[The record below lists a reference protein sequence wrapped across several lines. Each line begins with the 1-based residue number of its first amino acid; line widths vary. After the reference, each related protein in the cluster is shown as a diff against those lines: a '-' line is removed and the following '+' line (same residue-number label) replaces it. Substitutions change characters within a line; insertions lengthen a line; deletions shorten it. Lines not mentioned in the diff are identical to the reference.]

1 LQKWRRFEINAVD
14 LEAGASMAAGDDDDE
29 GEAGEGAPTVFELR
43 DHPVMLASSVAVIFG
58 VETREIV
65 QNIKNNN
72 KGVTPMFPERY
83 AFEATGEE
91 LDALRSAGLISK
103 SGRGGSRALPWL
115 VTRKGAIRLA
125 MIMKSQ
131 KTIEAADILVDV
143 FDEVLVQLKSGQRR
157 ITVANPALLRATRP
171 DATFETLRKRF
182 LGALEEMLNTEIDEG
197 RGTTVKDELHETAA
211 EAIGY
216 VREWLRG
223 KKVSNEKVE
232 AETLLI
238 VEQARDL
245 YERRQADLADRRL
258 DRERKALENFRLK
271 ISILKEAFEAL
282 SSLAPNAV
290 IEMVEGFAQSAAALP
305 STNSIPNRGKPQ
317 GE

>member
-1 LQKWRRFEINAVD
+1 
-14 LEAGASMAAGDDDDE
+14 MAAGDDDDE

-43 DHPVMLASSVAVIFG
+43 GHPVMLASSVAVIFG

-157 ITVANPALLRATRP
+157 ITVANPALQRATRP

-282 SSLAPNAV
+282 SRLAPNAV
-290 IEMVEGFAQSAAALP
+290 IEMAEGFAQSAAALP
-305 STNSIPNRGKPQ
+305 ATNSIPNRGKPQ

>member
-14 LEAGASMAAGDDDDE
+14 LEAGASMAVGDDDDE

-282 SSLAPNAV
+282 SRLAPNAV

-305 STNSIPNRGKPQ
+305 ATNSIPNRGKPQ

>member
-1 LQKWRRFEINAVD
+1 
-14 LEAGASMAAGDDDDE
+14 
-29 GEAGEGAPTVFELR
+29 
-43 DHPVMLASSVAVIFG
+43 
-58 VETREIV
+58 
-65 QNIKNNN
+65 
-72 KGVTPMFPERY
+72 
-83 AFEATGEE
+83 
-91 LDALRSAGLISK
+91 
-103 SGRGGSRALPWL
+103 
-115 VTRKGAIRLA
+115 
-125 MIMKSQ
+125 
-131 KTIEAADILVDV
+131 
-143 FDEVLVQLKSGQRR
+143 
-157 ITVANPALLRATRP
+157 
-171 DATFETLRKRF
+171 
-182 LGALEEMLNTEIDEG
+182 
-197 RGTTVKDELHETAA
+197 
-211 EAIGY
+211 

-282 SSLAPNAV
+282 SRLAPNAV

-305 STNSIPNRGKPQ
+305 ATNSIPIRGKPQ